1 MLKLLDLYRV
11 CAAFALLLVAGC
23 GNADTPKTDDSAALT
38 SPTISETTPR
48 PETVDADVVAAVE
61 AAFQAAEATRG
72 PGTPALW
79 TVADEDTVLHIF
91 GTVHLLRPE
100 TVWRSE
106 RIESAFDSADRLVL
120 EVDATSLAAQQEMA
134 RLIPEY
140 GLFTDGETLLDHIDE
155 AEAAAISV
163 ASESVG
169 IPLAGLARF
178 KPWLVSAQ
186 LTLLKTQADG
196 FDPLSGIEQVLTG
209 EALSDG
215 KSFGYLETQSQ
226 QLEALASGTVEEQVD
241 SLVLSAKIIDR
252 GTEMLDKIV
261 AEWADGD
268 VVGLGALLSEPEL
281 IGGEGAYEALL
292 VQRNRNWIPQIKA
305 MLDDPGTTFI
315 AVGAAHLAGPDSVI
329 EMLRDEGLEVEGP

>member
-1 MLKLLDLYRV
+1 MLKLQDLYRTG
-11 CAAFALLLVAGC
+11 AACALLLVAGC
-23 GNADTPKTDDSAALT
+23 GNAETPTSEETSVVSSAA
-38 SPTISETTPR
+38 ISEVEAAPS
-48 PETVDADVVAAVE
+48 DAGLDVLAAVE
-61 AAFQAAEATRG
+61 AAFLAAEATQG

-79 TVADEDTVLHIF
+79 TLADDDTVLHIF

-100 TVWRSE
+100 TIWRSE
-106 RIESAFDSADRLVL
+106 RIENAFESADRLVL
-120 EVDATSLAAQQEMA
+120 EVDATSLAAQQEMG

-155 AEAAAISV
+155 EEAAAISI

-169 IPLAGLARF
+169 IPLSGLARF

-196 FDPLSGIEQVLTG
+196 FDPLSGIEQVLTT

-215 KSFGYLETQSQ
+215 KSFGYLETQSE
-226 QLEALASGTVEEQVD
+226 QLQALASGTVDEQVD
-241 SLVLSAKIIDR
+241 ALVLSAKTLDR

-268 VVGLGALLSEPEL
+268 VTGLGALLSEPEL
-281 IGGEGAYEALL
+281 VGGESAYEALL
-292 VQRNRNWIPQIKA
+292 VRRNRNWIPQIKA

-329 EMLRDEGLEVEGP
+329 EMLRDEGLDVVGP